1 MNNTRFHLS
10 SLQFPKPG
18 EGQRFLLLSILI
30 GIFSGLLVVCFHIA
44 IDSITWY
51 GLENPNGRSR
61 IFLVALPAVAALV
74 AVVLI
79 RFWFPG
85 AKGSGVVDTKAA
97 IYISDGHVPFSAVF
111 GKFLACAI
119 SIGGGNSLGPE
130 DPSLHMGAGVA
141 SQLGR
146 VFHLSRDKMRLIA
159 PVGAAAGLA
168 AAFNTPI
175 SAVLFVI
182 EEIVADWSGG
192 VLGSIVLAA
201 VSAAVVVRWFL
212 GGHPLFTVPDFELT
226 HPSELL
232 VYALIGVAGGFLSV
246 AFVRAIEKMRRA
258 LARLPKQSELFLPP
272 LAGLI
277 VGLCGIWLPQVMGA
291 GYGAIDSALHDR
303 FAWKILLLLAG
314 VKMLVTLLCFSAKTP
329 GGMFAPTLFA
339 GAMIGGGIGGF
350 AQLHWPFPTSQTGAY
365 VLVGMGTFFAGV
377 FRAPMTSIFM
387 TFEVS
392 ASYVIILPVMIS
404 NTIAYLISRQLQKTP
419 FFTMIAAE
427 EGQYL
432 PSLEEQREATDLRV
446 ENAMTAPPKSIFAA
460 TTPVAQVLAAARR
473 SGFAIVTRREGEWS
487 IVSAKELESALEAG
501 LGDRP
506 LSQVVSLEPLPRLYR
521 DLTLDAALKL
531 LGSHPFLPVSSR
543 RRPFRLIGTVA
554 LDDIHRAYGVR
565 PPQAAARQ
573 QEEPLRDT
581 TLSTAE

>member
-1 MNNTRFHLS
+1 MNRSRFHLS
-10 SLQFPKPG
+10 SLQLPKPS

-44 IDSITWY
+44 IDSITWF
-51 GLENPNGRSR
+51 GLENPAGRSR
-61 IFLVALPAVAALV
+61 VFLIALPAAGALV
-74 AVVLI
+74 SVLLI

-97 IYISDGHVPFSAVF
+97 IYISDGHVPVSAVF

-119 SIGGGNSLGPE
+119 SIGSGNSLGPE

-146 VFHLSRDKMRLIA
+146 VFQLSRDKMRLIA

-212 GGHPLFTVPDFELT
+212 GSHPLFAVPDFELT

-232 VYALIGVAGGFLSV
+232 VYALIGVAGGFISV
-246 AFVRAIEKMRRA
+246 GFIKAVRALRERIAK
-258 LARLPKQSELFLPP
+258 LPRKSEWFLPP
-272 LAGLI
+272 VAGLI
-277 VGLCGIWLPQVMGA
+277 VGITGVWLPQVMGA

-314 VKMLVTLLCFSAKTP
+314 VKLLVTLFCFSAKTP

-419 FFTMIAAE
+419 FFTMLAAE

-432 PSLEEQREATDLRV
+432 PSLEEQRETVDLRV
-446 ENAMTAPPKSIFAA
+446 ENAMASPPKTIFAA
-460 TTPVAQVLAAARR
+460 NAPVAQVLAGMRE
-473 SGFAIVTRREGEWS
+473 SGFAIITRREGEWS
-487 IVSAKELESALEAG
+487 VASLKEVESAFDAG

-531 LGSHPFLPVSSR
+531 LHGNPFLPVSSR

-554 LDDIHRAYGVR
+554 LDDIHRAYGVQQ
-565 PPQAAARQ
+565 PQISAEH
-573 QEEPLRDT
+573 EEALN
-581 TLSTAE
+581 A